1 MTDIVNTEDQD
12 AMGKIREIFD
22 RGFNSILEA
31 SKLGKEVAELRT
43 MVEELKAEVQRVRD
57 QNRWLDEALQD
68 VRAKRDQLARENE
81 ELRQQVATQ
90 QTTLEQAIKANQEH
104 MAKIE
109 AISQERDDAYA
120 NWQSTTETLDKTKHE
135 LGEAQSQAERWHSE
149 FEKWQSEAN
158 RLKGRLDRVYSA
170 MHDAQEVASSPD
182 RVDQNTGNPAPAQ
195 AAE

>member
-31 SKLGKEVAELRT
+31 SKLGKEVAELRA

-104 MAKIE
+104 MTHIE
-109 AISQERDDAYA
+109 SLTKDRDEHRQLWHDEAT
-120 NWQSTTETLDKTKHE
+120 NLEQTRRE
-135 LGEAQSQAERWHSE
+135 LGEAQSEAEHWHTKSDE
-149 FEKWQSEAN
+149 WNREAN

-170 MHDAQEVASSPD
+170 MHDAQEVASSQPSE
-182 RVDQNTGNPAPAQ
+182 QQAPAQ